1 MNYKTIIAP
10 FIGVIV
16 ITVKMLFGIDIPE
29 SVQNEVVDVLTSGI
43 AIALVVYGIIKN
55 HFNK

>member
-1 MNYKTIIAP
+1 MNYRTIIAP

-16 ITVKMLFGIDIPE
+16 ITAKMLFGIDIPE
-29 SVQNEVVDVLTSGI
+29 SVQNEIVDVLASGI

-55 HFNK
+55 HFDK